1 MASAGVEIVRGPQT
15 VPNATLGGTASFE
28 CIINSDFVL
37 PRWSIN
43 GIGFTITH
51 LPSGFYFENNLH
63 SKVLTVNPVQQEMN
77 DTCIYCYLL
86 FYDGRIERSAQAKL
100 IIQPPTLSYTSI
112 QASATCVLSPDQQ
125 ATAIVPSGPHSL
137 SLVFCITSKIASTL
151 KYSTVAPLSSSLYNK
166 PVHTNV
172 PSNLQNYLISKP
184 KKVVLTQNLYD
195 SISIV
200 GFSTTAAVILLVIV
214 ILIVNIAVWFTSSR
228 HKEKGM

>member
-1 MASAGVEIVRGPQT
+1 MRGPQT

-37 PRWSIN
+37 PRWNIN

-77 DTCIYCYLL
+77 NTCIYCYLL
-86 FYDGRIERSAQAKL
+86 LYDGRIESSAQAKL
-100 IIQPPTLSYTSI
+100 IIQPLTPSYTSTQ
-112 QASATCVLSPDQQ
+112 QASAT
-125 ATAIVPSGPHSL
+125 AFVPSGPHSP

-151 KYSTVAPLSSSLYNK
+151 KHTVATLSSPLYNK

-172 PSNLQNYLISKP
+172 PSNLQKHLISKP
-184 KKVVLTQNLYD
+184 KKVVQTQNLY
-195 SISIV
+195 
-200 GFSTTAAVILLVIV
+200 TTLSL
-214 ILIVNIAVWFTSSR
+214 
-228 HKEKGM
+228 